1 MLKCYDI
8 KIERVLEGFECQSD
22 CHHACEELFQKARV
36 YYRKKKLFSLLQ
48 LACAQREAPVIS
60 YYDCDYS
67 SVIAKIDIRNLSIT
81 F

>member
-36 YYRKKKLFSLLQ
+36 YYRKKKTFFT
-48 LACAQREAPVIS
+48 A
-60 YYDCDYS
+60 
-67 SVIAKIDIRNLSIT
+67 SIGLRT
-81 F
+81 A